1 MSFPPKEV
9 KDVQGMDTIDNGFN
23 IYCYFTIC
31 SYINMVSHY
40 HKFIS
45 IVLVKNNAR
54 ELVKCE
60 SLKTLFYFLWKHI
73 YIYFQYFLPKAENPF
88 SVIFLFFLTESA
100 KRSFS

>member
-1 MSFPPKEV
+1 V

-45 IVLVKNNAR
+45 I
-54 ELVKCE
+54 
-60 SLKTLFYFLWKHI
+60 
-73 YIYFQYFLPKAENPF
+73 
-88 SVIFLFFLTESA
+88 
-100 KRSFS
+100 